1 MKEFCKWLGVD
12 EKIARV
18 VVWIAIF
25 MGMLII
31 VNAALESVGL
41 PFYRITTENLS
52 HINYGIVVERICQSV
67 ITLLNFYAVIFLVFR
82 IKDFKKIFPYSILYL
97 ILNYL
102 SGEFGYIYT
111 QVFILIYL
119 ILFCYFYSGRK
130 VKYSFYIVGSI
141 IVDVIVQYICYLY
154 KIRFIN
160 FSSTTA
166 FDQLLMSIDYFI
178 IMFAIILIKEIY
190 IKNKKKGVSISD
202 N

>member
-18 VVWIAIF
+18 VVWLAIF

-52 HINYGIVVERICQSV
+52 HINYGVVVERICQSV

-102 SGEFGYIYT
+102 SGELGYIYT
-111 QVFILIYL
+111 QIFIPVFLI
-119 ILFCYFYSGRK
+119 IFCYFYSGRK
-130 VKYSFYIVGSI
+130 IKYSVYIVGSI
-141 IVDVIVQYICYLY
+141 VVDIVVQYICYLY
-154 KIRFIN
+154 KMRFIN
-160 FSSTTA
+160 FSTTTA

-178 IMFAIILIKEIY
+178 IMFAVILIKEIY
-190 IKNKKKGVSISD
+190 IKNKKKGESLGE